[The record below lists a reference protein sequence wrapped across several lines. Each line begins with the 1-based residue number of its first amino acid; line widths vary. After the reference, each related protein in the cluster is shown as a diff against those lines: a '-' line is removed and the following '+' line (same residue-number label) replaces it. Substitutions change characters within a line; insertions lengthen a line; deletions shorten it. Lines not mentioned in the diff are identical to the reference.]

1 MNRQI
6 KLMRAIKQ
14 RNQSLAYTILANI
27 FDKLTGRSNDN
38 TKKKKK

>member
-14 RNQSLAYTILANI
+14 KNQSLAYTILANV
-27 FDKLTGRSNDN
+27 FDKLTGKSNDN
-38 TKKKKK
+38 IKKKKK